1 MAEEVPEDAP
11 PAVLLRLSYR
21 TNDSYR
27 SGHRP
32 NDTPGQI
39 VESMRGW
46 WEIDPNAVR
55 DLGIEYAVAF
65 HKRTTLAIVRIEDWK
80 WLRTQADEHHTL
92 PVNDLG
98 RPMSDINWAKHA
110 DDVRWAFDISEDP
123 VADADRDSWI
133 GNDGKG
139 KLVPAR
145 LRHTITS
152 YWPSSP
158 DDEPRDLL
166 GKALGLLGRALKPA
180 LEQEFRPTHGPAWH
194 DKLRRA
200 HKINENFGGE
210 VPDVDPSVNI
220 QILMKEPAAA
230 ERLVPNARGGLA
242 SLQKARNDWAH
253 FDLITDR
260 RAQVVV
266 GVMRD
271 LLKDLGDVDTH
282 ARIDSIHRAL
292 SLKIRGN

>member
-1 MAEEVPEDAP
+1 MAEEIPEDAP
-11 PAVLLRLSYR
+11 PAVLFRLSYR

-32 NDTPGQI
+32 NDTPDQI

-46 WEIDPNAVR
+46 WELDPHAVR
-55 DLGIEYAVAF
+55 DLGIRYAVAF
-65 HKRTTLAIVRIEDWK
+65 RKRSTLAIVRIDGWK

-92 PVNDLG
+92 PVDDLG
-98 RPMSDINWAKHA
+98 RPMSDFNWTKHA
-110 DDVRWAFDISEDP
+110 DEVRWAFDISENP
-123 VADADRDSWI
+123 VADVVRDIWI
-133 GNDGKG
+133 GDGG

-145 LRHTITS
+145 LQHTITS
-152 YWPSSP
+152 YWPASP

-166 GKALGLLGRALKPA
+166 GKALGLLGRALRPA
-180 LEQEFRPTHGPAWH
+180 LEQEFRPIHGPTWH

-200 HKINENFGGE
+200 HKINENFDGE
-210 VPDVDPSVNI
+210 VPDVDPSANI
-220 QILMKEPAAA
+220 QILMKEPAVA
-230 ERLVPNARGGLA
+230 ERLVPNAKGALG

-253 FDLITDR
+253 FELITDR

-271 LLKDLGDVDTH
+271 LLKDLGDVGTH
-282 ARIDSIHRAL
+282 ARVDSIHRAL